1 MNALLQSLQFASP
14 LALWGLLA
22 LPIIWWLLRFVPPR
36 PRPQDFPPI
45 RILQDIKPKQETPDK
60 TPWWLMALR
69 LALAGLL
76 VFGVAQPFLS
86 KNSGPLVTGGTTLF
100 IVDDGWAAAPLWS
113 KMQTQLRGLMEEAQ
127 ANSSP
132 VIVATTTP
140 RNTPQNLEPVAA
152 NDALVKSNAL
162 RPRSLSTDRPA
173 LLEKLKALKP
183 SRIVWLSDGVKA
195 DQFGAA
201 LASTFSSASIEA
213 YVPAAADTP
222 VVLGAP
228 SVSGSDMVVK
238 VIRANGTN
246 TTESKIQLRARN
258 GRVIA
263 EGDAKFAGQVAEAK
277 VSLPVE
283 LRNEVQSIA
292 IAGQEQAGARH
303 LLDDRWRRK
312 TVALQ
317 SGANFEAAQ
326 PLLSPLHFVSR
337 ALEPFAE
344 ITEPATLP
352 ELTTRLD
359 SGLSMLVLAD
369 IGVMSPEMFDAVSVW
384 VEKGGLLVRFAG
396 PRLAAASDE
405 LVPVAL
411 RVGGRELGSALSWE
425 TPQELQPFPTQS
437 PFAGLAVDPR
447 VKVERQVLAEPD
459 DLLSQKTWASLAD
472 GTPLVT
478 ATKRGKG
485 MTVLFHTTA
494 NADWSNLPLTGIF
507 AEMLQRLVDTAPAA
521 GSANAARDAG
531 ANVAQA
537 FSPRVILNGFGELV
551 SPEGDIRPIAAESFE
566 KSVASA
572 ATPPGFY
579 ERNGQE
585 RAVNLSLTE
594 ADLAPIGAL
603 PSGMAQLAYAPPERV
618 PLSHLA
624 FIGAFALFL
633 ADALAMIFLGGG
645 LARLKR
651 GAPVVAALALMV
663 FMPIEP
669 RAQEA
674 DQAALE
680 AAIETRLA
688 YVKTGN
694 SSIDDT
700 SEAGLKGLGFV
711 LADRTSA
718 VLGDPA
724 GVDLERDDIVFYPL
738 LYWPIDEQA
747 AEPNSAVLNRVNAYM
762 KNGGT
767 ILFDLRDG
775 GTGTDGAATDALKRV
790 LGKLDIPPLEPVP
803 EGHVLRRTFY
813 LLKEFP
819 GRYADG
825 AIWVEATAGGGSS
838 TDPGTADGV
847 SSIIIGTND
856 YAAAWA
862 INENGEPQNALIPG
876 DGQQREYAFR
886 TGVNFVMYALTGN
899 YKADQVHIP
908 ALLERLGQ

>member
-1 MNALLQSLQFASP
+1 MNALLQSLQFATP

-45 RILQDIKPKQETPDK
+45 RILLGLKPKQETPDK
-60 TPWWLMALR
+60 TPWWLMAIR

-76 VFGVAQPFLS
+76 VFGVTQPFLS
-86 KNSGPLVTGGTTLF
+86 KNSGPIVPGGTTLF
-100 IVDDGWAAAPLWS
+100 VLDDGWAAAPHWS
-113 KMQTQLRGLMEEAQ
+113 KMQTQLRGLMEEAR
-127 ANSSP
+127 ANSST

-140 RNTPQNLEPVAA
+140 SVTPPNLEPVAA
-152 NDALVKSNAL
+152 NDALVKANAL
-162 RPRSLSTDRPA
+162 RPRALSTDRA
-173 LLEKLKALKP
+173 GLLEKIQTVKP
-183 SRIVWLSDGVKA
+183 SRVVWLSDGVK
-195 DQFGAA
+195 DDKFGAA
-201 LASTFSSASIEA
+201 LASTFPSANIEA
-213 YVPAAADTP
+213 YAPAAADVP
-222 VVLGAP
+222 LVLGAP

-238 VIRANGTN
+238 VIRASGLQ
-246 TTESKIQLRARN
+246 TEVSKIQLRARN

-263 EGDAKFAGQVAEAK
+263 EGDAKFDGQIAEAK

-317 SGANFEAAQ
+317 SGTNFEAAQ

-344 ITEPATLP
+344 IAEPTSLP
-352 ELTTRLD
+352 ELQTRLD
-359 SGLSMLVLAD
+359 GGLSMLVLAD
-369 IGVMSPEMFDAVSVW
+369 IGVMPLEMLDAVSQW

-396 PRLAAASDE
+396 PRLASASDE

-411 RVGGRELGSALSWE
+411 RLGGRELGSALSWE

-437 PFAGLAVDPR
+437 PFAGLAIDPR
-447 VKVERQVLAEPD
+447 IRVERQVLAEPD

-478 ATKRGKG
+478 AAKRGKG
-485 MTVLFHTTA
+485 LTVLFHTTA
-494 NADWSNLPLTGIF
+494 NADWSNLPLTGVF
-507 AEMLQRLVDTAPAA
+507 ADMLQRLVDTAPAA
-521 GSANAARDAG
+521 GSANAARDSG
-531 ANVAQA
+531 TNVAQA

-551 SPEGDIRPIAAESFE
+551 SPDGNVRPIPAEEFE
-566 KSVASA
+566 KAIATA
-572 ATPPGFY
+572 ATPPGLY

-585 RAVNLSLTE
+585 RAVNLTLTE
-594 ADLAPIGAL
+594 ADVAPIGAL
-603 PSGMAQLAYAPPERV
+603 PQSITQRTYAPPERV
-618 PLSHLA
+618 PLAHLA

-651 GAPVVAALALMV
+651 GAPVAAALAMILISLV
-663 FMPIEP
+663 EP
-669 RAQEA
+669 RAQQA

-680 AAIETRLA
+680 AALETRLA

-694 SSIDDT
+694 ASIDDT
-700 SEAGLKGLGFV
+700 SEAGLKGLGLV

-718 VLGDPA
+718 ALGEPV
-724 GVDLERDDIVFYPL
+724 GIDLERDDIVFFPII
-738 LYWPIDEQA
+738 YWPIDESA
-747 AEPNSAVLNRVNAYM
+747 AEPNSTVLNRVNAYM

-775 GTGTDGAATDALKRV
+775 GSGTDGSSSEALKRV
-790 LGKLDIPPLEPVP
+790 IGKLDVPPLEPVP
-803 EGHVLRRTFY
+803 EGHVLGRTFY
-813 LLKEFP
+813 LLKTFP
-819 GRYADG
+819 GRYAEG
-825 AIWVEATAGGGSS
+825 AIWVESTAGGGSS
-838 TDPGTADGV
+838 TDPGKADGV

-862 INENGEPQNALIPG
+862 IDERGEPLNALIPG
-876 DGQQREYAFR
+876 DDLQREYAFR
-886 TGVNFVMYALTGN
+886 AGVNFVMYALTGN

>member
-36 PRPQDFPPI
+36 PRPQNFPPI
-45 RILQDIKPKQETPDK
+45 RILLGLKPKQETPDK
-60 TPWWLMALR
+60 TPWWLMAIR

-76 VFGVAQPFLS
+76 VFGVTQPFLS
-86 KNSGPLVTGGTTLF
+86 KNSGPLVPGGTTLF
-100 IVDDGWAAAPLWS
+100 VLDDGWAAAPHWS
-113 KMQTQLRGLMEEAQ
+113 KMQTQLRGLMEEAR
-127 ANSSP
+127 ANSST

-140 RNTPQNLEPVAA
+140 SVTPLNLEPAAA
-152 NDALVKSNAL
+152 NDALVKANAL
-162 RPRSLSTDRPA
+162 RPRALSTDRA
-173 LLEKLKALKP
+173 GLLEKMKAVKP
-183 SRIVWLSDGVKA
+183 SRVVWLSDGLK
-195 DQFGAA
+195 DDKFGAA

-213 YVPAAADTP
+213 YAP
-222 VVLGAP
+222 VATDLPIVLGAP

-238 VIRANGTN
+238 VIRAAGLQAPV
-246 TTESKIQLRARN
+246 SKIQLRARN

-263 EGDAKFAGQVAEAK
+263 EGDAKFEGQIAEAK

-317 SGANFEAAQ
+317 SGTNFEAAQ

-344 ITEPATLP
+344 IAEPTSLP
-352 ELTTRLD
+352 ELQTRLD
-359 SGLSMLVLAD
+359 GGLSMLVLAD
-369 IGVMSPEMFDAVSVW
+369 IGVMPPEMLDAVSQW

-396 PRLAAASDE
+396 PRLAAATDE

-437 PFAGLAVDPR
+437 PFAGLTIDPR
-447 VKVERQVLAEPD
+447 IRVERQVLAEPD

-478 ATKRGKG
+478 AAKRGKG
-485 MTVLFHTTA
+485 LAVLFHTTA
-494 NADWSNLPLTGIF
+494 NADWSNLPLTGVF
-507 AEMLQRLVDTAPAA
+507 ADMLQRLVDTSPAA
-521 GSANAARDAG
+521 GSAAGARDAG
-531 ANVAQA
+531 TNVAQA
-537 FSPRVILNGFGELV
+537 FSPRVVLNGFGELV
-551 SPEGDIRPIAAESFE
+551 SPDGNVRPIPAEEFE
-566 KSVASA
+566 KAVASA
-572 ATPPGFY
+572 ATPPGLY

-585 RAVNLSLTE
+585 RAVNLTLTE
-594 ADLAPIGAL
+594 ADVAPIGAL
-603 PSGMAQLAYAPPERV
+603 PRSIAQRAYAPPERV
-618 PLSHLA
+618 PLAHLA

-651 GAPVVAALALMV
+651 GAPVAAALALILIS
-663 FMPIEP
+663 PIEP

-680 AAIETRLA
+680 AALETRLA

-700 SEAGLKGLGFV
+700 SEAGLKGLGLV

-718 VLGDPA
+718 SLGEPV
-724 GVDLERDDIVFYPL
+724 GVDLERDDIVFFPII
-738 LYWPIDEQA
+738 YWPIDEAA
-747 AEPNSAVLNRVNAYM
+747 AEPNSTVLNRVNAYM

-775 GTGTDGAATDALKRV
+775 GSATDGASSEALKRV
-790 LGKLDIPPLEPVP
+790 LGKLDVPPLEPVP
-803 EGHVLRRTFY
+803 EGHVLGRTFY
-813 LLKEFP
+813 LLKTYP

-825 AIWVEATAGGGSS
+825 AIWVESTAGGGSS
-838 TDPGTADGV
+838 TDPGKADGV

-862 INENGEPQNALIPG
+862 IDERGEPLNALIPG
-876 DGQQREYAFR
+876 DDLQREYAFR
-886 TGVNFVMYALTGN
+886 AGVNFVMYALTGN